1 MSTSDAHVDE
11 LIDRLGRYDRE
22 LETAQE
28 RVEEFGETDLQE
40 LADAYE
46 AFTAMLDRYEET
58 VTGDDGDIETIVEFQ
73 SRIDEVMGG
82 ISEDMLL
89 SETFAECDEYLQ
101 KKWFKKSDFAHV
113 REQLQPVADLVE
125 RLEKRDEVL
134 AAYRETRTEIEGQ
147 IRELGRQTD
156 ELERLSGLG
165 RADLGAPTE
174 RLREPIETY
183 NDAVTDAFDSF
194 TRDASARAV
203 VNFLDKMESYPLVP
217 FESPPEKLSSFV
229 REYPPGTERISTLLE
244 YANYSHSKLDHYV
257 EDPTTLQEAVGSR
270 QTYFERLDAEPLR
283 VAWPPPPAT
292 EVQFR
297 CRELTAAV
305 NRFAPAVV
313 EQLRAVA
320 ALPRETEYT
329 RLREGAVAADEL
341 TPEERERLQTGDVE
355 TELEVTREDRERLRE
370 TLDSYPSR

>member
-1 MSTSDAHVDE
+1 MSTSDPHADE
-11 LIDRLGRYDRE
+11 LIDRLDRYDRE

-28 RVEEFGETDLQE
+28 RVEEFGETELQE

-73 SRIDEVMGG
+73 SRIDDVMSSV
-82 ISEDMLL
+82 SEEMLL
-89 SETFAECDEYLQ
+89 SETFTECDEYLQ

-125 RLEKRDEVL
+125 RLEKRDEAL
-134 AAYRETRTEIEGQ
+134 AAYRKTRTEIEGR
-147 IRELGRQTD
+147 IRELGRRID
-156 ELERLSGLG
+156 ELERLSRLG
-165 RADLGAPTE
+165 QADLDAPTE

-194 TRDASARAV
+194 TRDASAREIV
-203 VNFLDKMESYPLVP
+203 DFLDRMESYPLVP
-217 FESPPEKLSSFV
+217 FESPPEELVSFV
-229 REYPPGTERISTLLE
+229 REYPPGTEPISTLLE

-257 EDPTTLQEAVGSR
+257 EDPTTLQEAIGSR

-283 VAWPPPPAT
+283 IAWPPPPTT
-292 EVQFR
+292 ELQFR

-329 RLREGAVAADEL
+329 RLRDSAVAADEL
-341 TPEERERLQTGDVE
+341 TPGERERLQTGDVE
-355 TELEVTREDRERLRE
+355 TELEAARERRERLRE
-370 TLDSYPSR
+370 TLDSYPPR